1 MKDYKGFAKRRSLLK
16 AFKGFD
22 KRLRCRGFQ
31 YEVGKEYREPGA
43 SLCCKGFHACENP
56 LDTFRY
62 YPPTDSR
69 YCEVEIDDNGQRNS
83 DDSKVCGEK
92 IKIGAEIGLGGVI
105 KAGAQFIFEKCKGT
119 AEDHASGTC
128 DNAAASGESGNA
140 AASGVRGNAAASGWS
155 GNAAASG
162 WSGNAAASGVRGN
175 AAASGWSGNAAA
187 SGESGNAAASG
198 ESGNAVASETMG
210 NASASGWSGNAAAS
224 GESGNAAASGARGN
238 ASASGWS
245 GNAAA
250 SGTRGNAVAS
260 GTRGNAAAFGARGS
274 ATATGRDGRASAVG
288 TQCIAVAWGE
298 YSLAKGAL
306 GNWIVVSERGSFG
319 DIVDVKLA
327 RVDGETIRAD
337 TWYTLRRG
345 EIVEVAE

>member
-1 MKDYKGFAKRRSLLK
+1 MKAYKGVAKRRNLLK

-43 SLCCKGFHACENP
+43 LLCCKGFHACENP

-92 IKIGAEIGLGGVI
+92 IKIGAEIGLDGVI
-105 KAGAQFIFEKCKGT
+105 KAGTQFIFEMCKGS
-119 AEDHASGTC
+119 AEDH
-128 DNAAASGESGNA
+128 
-140 AASGVRGNAAASGWS
+140 
-155 GNAAASG
+155 
-162 WSGNAAASGVRGN
+162 
-175 AAASGWSGNAAA
+175 ASGWSGNAAA

-198 ESGNAVASETMG
+198 ISGNAAASGERG
-210 NASASGWSGNAAAS
+210 NAAASGISGNAAAS
-224 GESGNAAASGARGN
+224 GESGNAAASGWRGN
-238 ASASGWS
+238 AAASGIS

-250 SGTRGNAVAS
+250 SGV
-260 GTRGNAAAFGARGS
+260 RGNAAASGVSGNAAASGISGNAAASGWRGNAAAS
-274 ATATGRDGRASAVG
+274 GVRGTATVTGRDGRASALG
-288 TQCIAVAWGE
+288 EQCIAVAWGQD
-298 YSLAKGAL
+298 SLAKGTL
-306 GNWIVVSERGSFG
+306 GSWIVVSEHASGG
-319 DIVDVKLA
+319 IVDAKLA
-327 RVDGETIRAD
+327 RVDGESIRAD